1 MIVWYNCA
9 MSEQITITV
18 SNKVYQ
24 RIVEKAK
31 QSRTDVSALVNDV
44 VANAFVPETSAKNPA
59 QEKMMQEVEAYQQMH
74 PQLVEKYAGQFV
86 AIHNGQLVDHDS
98 DKEALFAR
106 IKERFPNQVVL
117 QRQVLENPDP
127 VFHFR
132 SPRFQQE

>member
-1 MIVWYNCA
+1 

-98 DKEALFAR
+98 A
-106 IKERFPNQVVL
+106 
-117 QRQVLENPDP
+117 
-127 VFHFR
+127 
-132 SPRFQQE
+132 